1 MDVMHSNIFDLW
13 LVNYL
18 TWKTRFSANERKKHK
33 CKKLVKAFLCVFC
46 VHLRTNKIIL
56 AALYL

>member
-18 TWKTRFSANERKKHK
+18 TWKTRFSANERKKRK
-33 CKKLVKAFLCVFC
+33 EKLLQVFYICVFC

>member
-1 MDVMHSNIFDLW
+1 MHSNIFDLW

-18 TWKTRFSANERKKHK
+18 TWKTRFSANERKKRK
-33 CKKLVKAFLCVFC
+33 EKLLQVFYICVFC

>member
-1 MDVMHSNIFDLW
+1 MHSNIFDLW

-18 TWKTRFSANERKKHK
+18 TWKTRFSANERKY
-33 CKKLVKAFLCVFC
+33 KKLVKAFLCVFC